1 MTDILKK
8 KHTLMVV
15 GALEIFLVLLLTFF
29 TDLTPYTKKIIL
41 IAMGIPLIFL
51 FLNRPWIFI
60 YLIPITALLSY
71 SLMIKGIK
79 INATHTF
86 IFCLCFPTILFILYK
101 NQNYFKD
108 SLFWKPIFIIS
119 IVSIISFLFTLL
131 RDISSPW
138 VIRGTLE
145 IILLM
150 LLYQACIILINSEKK
165 IKYLMFSLIA
175 AGTFISFQTLLGFS
189 QALRFSP
196 EKMAQTFFLISGGS
210 FCASPN
216 QAAMFIELIIP
227 IVLIH
232 YLYAKKRLWKLLSLS
247 ILFIMFLAIFST
259 FSRGAILGLGITTI
273 LIIFL
278 TKKFREAL
286 IPFALIIIFLF
297 ASSFYLLVMARLET
311 IAFQATTF
319 AGRIPLF
326 KVALNIIKHNWFIG
340 IGMNN
345 FQFLK
350 YSYGLPYSC
359 DPYKIQSSHNIYLE
373 MFANLGIMGIAVTI
387 WIFVASIISLTRT
400 FESNEQIKAYSIGLF
415 GSITIFY
422 IHGFIDCAIANIRTM
437 AVFIII
443 LSLLAILYSRHK
455 WR

>member
-8 KHTLMVV
+8 KYTLMVV
-15 GALEIFLVLLLTFF
+15 GALEILLVLLLTFF
-29 TDLTPYTKKIIL
+29 ADFTPYTKKIIL

-51 FLNRPWIFI
+51 FLNRPWLFI
-60 YLIPITALLSY
+60 YLIPLSAFLSY
-71 SLMIKGIK
+71 SLTIKGIK
-79 INATHTF
+79 INATHAC
-86 IFCLCFPTILFILYK
+86 IFCLCFPAILFILYK
-101 NQNYFKD
+101 KQNYFKD
-108 SLFWKPIFIIS
+108 SLFWKPILIIS
-119 IVSIISFLFTLL
+119 IVSLISFLFTLI
-131 RDISSPW
+131 RDISSSW
-138 VIRGTLE
+138 VMRGTLE
-145 IILLM
+145 VIFFL
-150 LLYQACIILINSEKK
+150 LLYQACIILIDSDKK

-175 AGTFISFQTLLGFS
+175 AGTLISFQTLLGFS

-196 EKMAQTFFLISGGS
+196 EKMAQTFFFIRGGS
-210 FCASPN
+210 FGASPN
-216 QAAMFIELIIP
+216 QAAIFIELIIP

-232 YLYAKKRLWKLLSLS
+232 YLYAKKRSWKLLSLS

-278 TKKFREAL
+278 TKKTKEAL

-326 KVALNIIKHNWFIG
+326 KVALNVIKQNWFIG

-350 YSYGLPYSC
+350 YSYGLPYSY
-359 DPYKIQSSHNIYLE
+359 DPYKIQSAHNIYLE
-373 MFANLGIMGIAVTI
+373 MFANLGIMGFIVTI
-387 WIFVASIISLTRT
+387 WIFIASITSLTRT
-400 FESNEQIKAYSIGLF
+400 SKSNEQIKANSIGLF
-415 GSITIFY
+415 GSITTFY

-443 LSLLAILYSRHK
+443 LSLLAIEYSRNK

>member
-8 KHTLMVV
+8 KYTLMVV
-15 GALEIFLVLLLTFF
+15 GALEISLVLLLNFF
-29 TDLTPYTKKIIL
+29 TDLTPYAKKIII

-51 FLNRPWIFI
+51 FLNRPWLFI
-60 YLIPITALLSY
+60 YLIPLTVFISY
-71 SLMIKGIK
+71 SPQIKGIE
-79 INATHTF
+79 INTTHAC
-86 IFCLCFPTILFILYK
+86 IFLICFPTFLFIL
-101 NQNYFKD
+101 FKD
-108 SLFWKPIFIIS
+108 RIYIRKSLFLKPLLGIL
-119 IVSIISFLFTLL
+119 IVAIISFLFALL

-138 VIRGTLE
+138 VMRGTLE
-145 IILLM
+145 VILLM
-150 LLYQACIILINSEKK
+150 LLYQTCIILIDSDKK

-175 AGTFISFQTLLGFS
+175 AGTLMSFQTLLGFS

-196 EKMAQTFFLISGGS
+196 EKMAQTFFFIRGGS
-210 FCASPN
+210 FDASPN
-216 QAAMFIELIIP
+216 QAAIFIELIIP

-232 YLYAKKRLWKLLSLS
+232 YLYAKNRLWKLLSLS

-259 FSRGAILGLGITTI
+259 FSRGAILGLGITII

-319 AGRIPLF
+319 AGRMPLF
-326 KVALNIIKHNWFIG
+326 KVALNVMKHNWFIG

-345 FQFLK
+345 FQLLK
-350 YSYGLPYSC
+350 YSYGYSYSY
-359 DPYKIQSSHNIYLE
+359 DPYMIQSAHNIYLE
-373 MFANLGIMGIAVTI
+373 MFANLGIMGFVATI
-387 WIFVASIISLTRT
+387 WIFISSVIGLTRT
-400 FESNEQIKAYSIGLF
+400 FKANEQIKANYIGLF
-415 GSITIFY
+415 GSITTFY

-443 LSLLAILYSRHK
+443 LSLIAIEYSRHK
-455 WR
+455 KC